1 MRVDIVF
8 RLENNSCT
16 RESFIK
22 LTADLPIEQKTYSRN
37 PCRIYPFYEQIQFQG
52 TTLTQLKG

>member
-22 LTADLPIEQKTYSRN
+22 LTADLPIEQKTFKNRFSSKV
-37 PCRIYPFYEQIQFQG
+37 
-52 TTLTQLKG
+52 LH